1 MNNKNYFIGKLVNKD
16 NEQGFTLLEVLISMI
31 ILAIGLLGIAAM
43 QLTAIK
49 GNTLGYKM
57 NEATERIETKI
68 EEFKNSPFKDVKGEE
83 DCSESEDCN
92 TFTKEKEDPDGYTR
106 ISYIYD
112 DTPVNGAKTVEVEVS
127 WIDENTLKKHKI
139 SQRTIIAPP
148 F

>member
-1 MNNKNYFIGKLVNKD
+1 MSNKNHFISKLVNKND
-16 NEQGFTLLEVLISMI
+16 QHGFTLLEVLISMV

-49 GNTLGYKM
+49 GNTFGYKM
-57 NEATERIETKI
+57 NEATERIESKI
-68 EEFKNSPFKDVKGEE
+68 EEFKHSPFDEVKGEE
-83 DCSESEDCN
+83 ECSGSEDCT

-112 DTPVNGAKTVEVEVS
+112 DTPVNGSKTVEVEVS
-127 WIDENTLKKHKI
+127 WIDEKTLKKHKV
-139 SQRTIIAPP
+139 SLRTIIAPP